1 MHGRRDRILTSFEEV
16 LSQYEPM
23 ITATL
28 RQLNVYRNHEHFRQA
43 GRVALWQAWTR
54 YDEEKGHFAP
64 YASRSIRGALL
75 DLIKNETR
83 FEENV
88 MQTEDD
94 LLVDFIEKE
103 REPPLLE
110 VWSDRVGTAFDQLSA
125 SERQLIQWIFIEG
138 LTQAECAAKAGI
150 SVPGIKKRRER
161 MLVKLRE
168 LLV

>member
-1 MHGRRDRILTSFEEV
+1 MLKTFEEV
-16 LSQYEPM
+16 LLQYEPM
-23 ITATL
+23 ISAAL
-28 RQLNVYRNHEHFRQA
+28 RQLNVYRHHDQFRQA

-75 DLIKNETR
+75 DLIKNESR

-94 LLVDFIEKE
+94 LLVDLIEKE
-103 REPPLLE
+103 RDLPTLE
-110 VWSDRVGTAFDQLSA
+110 DWSDTLTAAFDQLAA
-125 SERQLIQWIFIEG
+125 SERQLIQWIFVEG
-138 LTQAECAAKAGI
+138 LTQAECAAQAGI

-161 MLVKLRE
+161 MLVKLKG